1 MTGFKGVRLSGLSRF
16 YHGFVFLNFA
26 IKLCNPLHI
35 DPYLDDIR
43 AIQDFEAMK
52 LFNEYSMLENPESK
66 LYMED
71 PLVQDE
77 SNVIGKKKN
86 KNGQNCKQTGQ
97 LKTYTFLI
105 LLQRFVWLLLTG
117 F

>member
-1 MTGFKGVRLSGLSRF
+1 MSGLSRF

-77 SNVIGKKKN
+77 SNVIGKKKIKMGKIVN
-86 KNGQNCKQTGQ
+86 KQDS
-97 LKTYTFLI
+97 
-105 LLQRFVWLLLTG
+105 
-117 F
+117 

>member
-77 SNVIGKKKN
+77 SNVIGKKNWAK
-86 KNGQNCKQTGQ
+86 
-97 LKTYTFLI
+97 L
-105 LLQRFVWLLLTG
+105 
-117 F
+117 

>member
-77 SNVIGKKKN
+77 SNVIGKKKIKMGKIVN
-86 KNGQNCKQTGQ
+86 KQ
-97 LKTYTFLI
+97 LKTYIFLT

>member
-77 SNVIGKKKN
+77 SNVIGK
-86 KNGQNCKQTGQ
+86 QTAEDVHISNFIAEIRVAPPDG
-97 LKTYTFLI
+97 FLI
-105 LLQRFVWLLLTG
+105 KHEPIE
-117 F
+117 